1 MQRTRRG
8 LPGAGVG
15 LAAGSPGD
23 AWEERTGRQGRLADG
38 WAVV

>member
-8 LPGAGVG
+8 LLAASVG
-15 LAAGSPGD
+15 LAAGFSGD

>member
-8 LPGAGVG
+8 PLGAGIG
-15 LAAGSPGD
+15 LVAGFSGD